1 MPRKGVPLSECDG
14 KSGWTVVS
22 SQDVRL
28 CLKTPVRENCF
39 ALQIHRFTMSVQAI
53 AGVSP
58 TLESRIMTEFPSIG
72 ATALGRLIGQ
82 LLDSVPA
89 KICGVKL
96 SYLIFGLPLA
106 PLGLLLF
113 LLNRLGSRYILTNRS
128 VQIWSTM
135 GSERTSSV
143 DLNDITSVELDELPG
158 QSFFR
163 AADIRLKA
171 ASGQTIMVL
180 SGVADA
186 GAFQNAIRGAVQSRR
201 LVQSSLATM
210 NARK

>member
-1 MPRKGVPLSECDG
+1 LRD
-14 KSGWTVVS
+14 
-22 SQDVRL
+22 
-28 CLKTPVRENCF
+28 
-39 ALQIHRFTMSVQAI
+39 
-53 AGVSP
+53 
-58 TLESRIMTEFPSIG
+58 SI
-72 ATALGRLIGQ
+72 
-82 LLDSVPA
+82 PA

-96 SYLIFGLPLA
+96 SYVIFGLPLA

-135 GSERTSSV
+135 GSQRTSMV
-143 DLNDITSVELDELPG
+143 DLNDIASVELHELPG

-171 ASGQTIMVL
+171 ASGQTIMLL

-201 LVQSSLATM
+201 LVQSSLATI

>member
-1 MPRKGVPLSECDG
+1 
-14 KSGWTVVS
+14 
-22 SQDVRL
+22 
-28 CLKTPVRENCF
+28 
-39 ALQIHRFTMSVQAI
+39 MSVQAI

-82 LLDSVPA
+82 LLDSIPA

-96 SYLIFGLPLA
+96 SYVIFGLPLA

-135 GSERTSSV
+135 GSQRTSTV
-143 DLNDITSVELDELPG
+143 DLNDIASVELDGLPG

-171 ASGQTIMVL
+171 ASGQT
-180 SGVADA
+180 SA
-186 GAFQNAIRGAVQSRR
+186 
-201 LVQSSLATM
+201 
-210 NARK
+210 

>member
-1 MPRKGVPLSECDG
+1 
-14 KSGWTVVS
+14 
-22 SQDVRL
+22 
-28 CLKTPVRENCF
+28 
-39 ALQIHRFTMSVQAI
+39 
-53 AGVSP
+53 
-58 TLESRIMTEFPSIG
+58 
-72 ATALGRLIGQ
+72 
-82 LLDSVPA
+82 
-89 KICGVKL
+89 
-96 SYLIFGLPLA
+96 LIFGLPLA

-135 GSERTSSV
+135 GSQRTSSV
-143 DLNDITSVELDELPG
+143 DLNDIASVELDELPG

-171 ASGQTIMVL
+171 ASGQTVMVL

-201 LVQSSLATM
+201 LIQSSLATM

>member
-1 MPRKGVPLSECDG
+1 
-14 KSGWTVVS
+14 
-22 SQDVRL
+22 
-28 CLKTPVRENCF
+28 
-39 ALQIHRFTMSVQAI
+39 MSVQAI

-72 ATALGRLIGQ
+72 ATTLGRLIGQ

-135 GSERTSSV
+135 GSQRTSSV
-143 DLNDITSVELDELPG
+143 DLNDIASVELDELPG

-163 AADIRLKA
+163 AADI
-171 ASGQTIMVL
+171 
-180 SGVADA
+180 D
-186 GAFQNAIRGAVQSRR
+186 SRR
-201 LVQSSLATM
+201 PAARPLWCCQASLMPEHSRMQFAALFSLADWFSPHL
-210 NARK
+210 RR